1 METLTKHFESRVAAS
16 LDRTGMRTSSLG
28 RQAVGD
34 PILVRQLRDG
44 RSPRL
49 AMACQV
55 PVSIEACSRTQVA
68 PVLPGATR
76 PGIVHRTE
84 RRQADD
90 ESNGTGVG
98 RARPRPAVTSS
109 AGPERQFTVTGSR

>member
-34 PILVRQLRDG
+34 PILVRQQRPG

-68 PVLPGATR
+68 PVLPGQRTPELFTEQNGGRPMTR
-76 PGIVHRTE
+76 AME
-84 RRQADD
+84 RELDAPARVLRLPRVQARSD
-90 ESNGTGVG
+90 
-98 RARPRPAVTSS
+98 SS
-109 AGPERQFTVTGSR
+109 R